1 MKREMKRFKHKLLIE
16 SLVKACVRGITC
28 GAVVLFV
35 FLVVMHLL
43 SREPEVWLIVMVF
56 GLPFLLTAL
65 LLFLF
70 RYYPTQRR
78 TATRIDASGLAE
90 RIGTM
95 LEMKDVHST
104 IAELQRK
111 DAMKHLQEATT
122 KQIRIVLTK
131 SSLVTCSIMVCLSIG
146 LLFVPYNIM
155 NAFAGE
161 QLAEAEENEKIEAMI
176 EELRNLVEE
185 ADVSDELKKQL
196 YDVIEELEESILK
209 DDTTLEKVAKISAA
223 RKKIQEILESTIT
236 KYSIGSALQQFES
249 TKELGKAISAGDT
262 EAVSTALQTTKES
275 FLSSSGEEQAEL
287 LANVSEDIAQALTIS
302 GVESGDALYDALSI
316 YSDSLSEISKD
327 ASSQDVSSKIEAAV
341 STAEEA
347 IIAAL
352 TEQAGIEETAEN
364 LNDIMDEAKDDLL
377 GNETQ
382 ELQDESGESP
392 EGEEGE
398 KPEDGEK
405 PEGEG
410 EEKPENGEKPEGE
423 DSGQTQGGEASGEG
437 EGEGLGNMTE
447 EIYDSS
453 IGNVEYG
460 EVFATYYAEYMA
472 SLEEGEIPEDMQ
484 TIIEEYFNS
493 LNQ

>member
-1 MKREMKRFKHKLLIE
+1 MMKKEMKRFKHKLLLE

-28 GAVVLFV
+28 GAVSLFV
-35 FLVVMHLL
+35 FLVIMHLI
-43 SREPEVWLIVMVF
+43 SHEPEVWLIGIMF
-56 GLPFLLTAL
+56 GLPTFLVGL

-78 TATRIDASGLAE
+78 TAGRLDASGLEE

-95 LEMKDVHST
+95 LEMKDVHSP
-104 IAELQRK
+104 IVELQRK
-111 DAMKHLQEATT
+111 DAMNHLQKATT
-122 KQIRIVLTK
+122 KQIRITLTK
-131 SSLVTCSIMVCLSIG
+131 SSLVTCSIMVCLSFG
-146 LLFVPYNIM
+146 LIFVPYNIM
-155 NAFAGE
+155 SVFAGE
-161 QLAEAEENEKIEAMI
+161 QLAEAEENEKIEVMI
-176 EELRNLVEE
+176 EELRKLVEE
-185 ADVSDELKKQL
+185 ADVSDEIKEQL
-196 YDVIEELEESILK
+196 YDVIEELEESISK

-223 RKKIQEILESTIT
+223 KKKIQEILESAIT
-236 KYSIGSALQQFES
+236 KYSIGSALQQFDS

-262 EAVSTALQTTKES
+262 EAVSTALQTMKES
-275 FLSSSGEEQAEL
+275 FLALSGQEQAEL

-302 GVESGDALYDALSI
+302 GVESGDALYDALST
-316 YSDSLSEISKD
+316 YSDSLSEISED

-382 ELQDESGESP
+382 ELQDESGESS
-392 EGEEGE
+392 EGEEGEKSEEGE
-398 KPEDGEK
+398 KPEDGEQ
-405 PEGEG
+405 
-410 EEKPENGEKPEGE
+410 PENGEKPEGE
-423 DSGQTQGGEASGEG
+423 DGEQPQGGEASGEG

-453 IGNVEYG
+453 TGNVEYG
-460 EVFATYYAEYMA
+460 EVFAAYYAEYLA

>member
-1 MKREMKRFKHKLLIE
+1 MKKEMKRFKHKLFIE

-35 FLVVMHLL
+35 FLVVMHIL
-43 SREPEVWLIVMVF
+43 SREPEVWLIVMMF

-78 TATRIDASGLAE
+78 TAARIDASGLEE

-95 LEMKDVHST
+95 LEMKETHSP

-111 DAMKHLQEATT
+111 DAMEHLHNAST
-122 KQIRIVLTK
+122 KQIKIMLKK
-131 SSLVTCSIMVCLSIG
+131 SSLITCSIMVCLSIG

-155 NAFAGE
+155 SVFAGQ
-161 QLAEAEENEKIEAMI
+161 QLAEAEENEKIEEMI
-176 EELRNLVEE
+176 EELRKLVEE
-185 ADVSDELKKQL
+185 ADVSDELKEQL
-196 YDVIEELEESILK
+196 NDVIEALEESISK
-209 DDTTLEKVAKISAA
+209 EDTTLEKVAKISAA
-223 RKKIQEILESTIT
+223 KKKIQEILESAIT

-249 TKELGKAISAGDT
+249 TKELGKAISASDT
-262 EAVSTALQTTKES
+262 ESVSTALQTMKES
-275 FLSSSGEEQAEL
+275 FLALSGQEQAEL
-287 LANVSEDIAQALTIS
+287 LANVSEDIAQALAIS
-302 GVESGDALYDALSI
+302 GVESGDALYDALST
-316 YSDSLSEISKD
+316 YSDSLSEISED

-382 ELQDESGESP
+382 ESQDESGESS

-398 KPEDGEK
+398 KPEGE
-405 PEGEG
+405 EGEQ
-410 EEKPENGEKPEGE
+410 PENGEKPEGE
-423 DSGQTQGGEASGEG
+423 DGEQPQGGEASSEG

-453 IGNVEYG
+453 TGNVEYG
-460 EVFATYYAEYMA
+460 EVFAAYYAKYLA